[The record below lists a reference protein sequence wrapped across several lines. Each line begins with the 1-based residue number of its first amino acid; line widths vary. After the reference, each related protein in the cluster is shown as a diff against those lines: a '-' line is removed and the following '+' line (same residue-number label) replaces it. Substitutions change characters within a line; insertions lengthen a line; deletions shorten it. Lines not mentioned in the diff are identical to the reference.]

1 MNGTHYNGK
10 HYNGKHYEEGFSAD
24 MAAWL
29 HTTAGDNEE
38 RLRRMRRAL
47 RAARGEALTERQRE
61 MLELRYEEAMG
72 VNEIARLLGVNR
84 STVSRTLARARHR
97 LYERVR
103 YTS

>member
-1 MNGTHYNGK
+1 MNGT

-29 HTTAGDNEE
+29 RATAGDNEE

-61 MLELRYEEAMG
+61 MLELHYEEAMG
-72 VNEIARLLGVNR
+72 VSEIARALGVNR

-103 YTS
+103 YTA